1 MRKKTLLIAM
11 LFVSSFCAYSQNLK
25 DDFEGNGNIGT
36 WKGDDC
42 LINTGL
48 ANPVQSAA
56 NTSAKVLEYTDN
68 GGLYANVRFD
78 VSKNFDLSKGSVFS
92 FKIYIP
98 SGGLSGNQPKQVSV
112 KLQDGKIAEPW
123 STQTEIIKPLLLDQW
138 QTITFDFEKDKY
150 VNLNGGSLP
159 PVQRKDFN
167 RVVIQINGENNI
179 DSVLAYIDDFDYQ
192 KVVIPPSIY
201 NTLVWADEFE
211 TNGPVNANNWFHQT
225 QIPGGGSWYNGEI
238 QHYTNRLDNSVVA
251 NGNLKVIAKKETF
264 TDQSVT
270 KDYTSARLNSK
281 FAFKYGRVEFR
292 AKLPSGAGTWP
303 AVWMLGK
310 NVDENGAYWDNL
322 GYGSVSWPACGEIDI
337 MEHWGTNQN
346 FVQSALHT
354 PSSFGNTVNLGGQTI
369 PTASTDFHV
378 YSFEW
383 SPTKL
388 EFSVDSNIHY
398 TYNPSTKN
406 ADTWPFDA
414 EQYFIINIAIQSS
427 IIGTSFTQ
435 SALELDYIRVYQE
448 KATTSISAA
457 KTKNPVIY
465 PNPVNNQLTIT
476 IENTSESSM
485 PIQIHSVD
493 GKLVMSNT
501 YDVVNNA
508 VYMGDLEVL
517 DRGIYVLTYA
527 VGGNSYRARFI
538 KN

>member
-1 MRKKTLLIAM
+1 
-11 LFVSSFCAYSQNLK
+11 
-25 DDFEGNGNIGT
+25 
-36 WKGDDC
+36 
-42 LINTGL
+42 
-48 ANPVQSAA
+48 
-56 NTSAKVLEYTDN
+56 
-68 GGLYANVRFD
+68 
-78 VSKNFDLSKGSVFS
+78 
-92 FKIYIP
+92 
-98 SGGLSGNQPKQVSV
+98 
-112 KLQDGKIAEPW
+112 
-123 STQTEIIKPLLLDQW
+123 
-138 QTITFDFEKDKY
+138 
-150 VNLNGGSLP
+150 
-159 PVQRKDFN
+159 
-167 RVVIQINGENNI
+167 
-179 DSVLAYIDDFDYQ
+179 
-192 KVVIPPSIY
+192 
-201 NTLVWADEFE
+201 
-211 TNGPVNANNWFHQT
+211 
-225 QIPGGGSWYNGEI
+225 
-238 QHYTNRLDNSVVA
+238 
-251 NGNLKVIAKKETF
+251 
-264 TDQSVT
+264 
-270 KDYTSARLNSK
+270 
-281 FAFKYGRVEFR
+281 
-292 AKLPSGAGTWP
+292 
-303 AVWMLGK
+303 MLGK

-427 IIGTSFTQ
+427 IKGTSFTQ
-435 SALELDYIRVYQE
+435 SALEIDYIRVYQE
-448 KATTSISAA
+448 KATTSISSA

-508 VYMGDLEVL
+508 VYMCDLEVL

-527 VGGNSYRARFI
+527 VGGNSFRARFI